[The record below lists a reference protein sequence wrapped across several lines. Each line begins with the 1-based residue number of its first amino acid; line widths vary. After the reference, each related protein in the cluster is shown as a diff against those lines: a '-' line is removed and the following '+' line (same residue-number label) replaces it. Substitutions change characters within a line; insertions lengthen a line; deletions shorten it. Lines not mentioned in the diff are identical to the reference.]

1 MQMTEL
7 LPLKLYPFTLN
18 RFYGARSP
26 TIPVQDFQLICWR
39 VCVCGGELHINMQLR
54 IFLCILTYMY
64 NKQYEITKTSFHR

>member
-7 LPLKLYPFTLN
+7 LPLKVYPFTLN

-39 VCVCGGELHINMQLR
+39 VWGRELHINIQVR
-54 IFLCILTYMY
+54 IFLCILTFMY

>member
-39 VCVCGGELHINMQLR
+39 VCVCGGGVTYKHAIKN
-54 IFLCILTYMY
+54 FLMY
-64 NKQYEITKTSFHR
+64 SDIHV